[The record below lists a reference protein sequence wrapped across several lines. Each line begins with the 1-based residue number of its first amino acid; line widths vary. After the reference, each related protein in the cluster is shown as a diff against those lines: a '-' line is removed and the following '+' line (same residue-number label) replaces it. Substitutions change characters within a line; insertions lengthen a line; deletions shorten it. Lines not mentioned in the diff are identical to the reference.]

1 MRTDLGTHDDAWAR
15 QRCQPRDD
23 VTVTDLGDKV
33 VLLDPRNQ
41 EMYALAEEGRFIWAA
56 LPGSTLGEVATAL
69 AERYRL
75 DPTAAMHDVDD
86 LVRELGDA
94 GLLSVTV
101 DDLTAP

>member
-1 MRTDLGTHDDAWAR
+1 MRTDLGPHDDAWAR
-15 QRCQPRDD
+15 QRCQPRNDL
-23 VTVTDLGDKV
+23 TVTDLGDKV

-56 LPGSTLGEVATAL
+56 LPGSTFGEVATAL

-75 DPTAAMHDVDD
+75 DPSVAKRDVHD
-86 LVRELGDA
+86 LVRELGAA
-94 GLLSVTV
+94 GLLRVTH